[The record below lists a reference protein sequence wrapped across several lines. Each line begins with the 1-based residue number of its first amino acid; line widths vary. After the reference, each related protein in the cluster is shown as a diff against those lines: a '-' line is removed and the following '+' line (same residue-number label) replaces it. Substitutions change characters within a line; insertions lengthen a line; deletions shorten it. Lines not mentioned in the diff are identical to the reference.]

1 MDDHYTPLPVRP
13 NASRE
18 DIERAYR
25 RLARANHPDL
35 LVHAGAETK
44 RRAEA
49 NLKRINA
56 AYRVV
61 GDPQRRRD
69 YDRERTLR
77 AARQRAVARPAQSPV
92 PGTIAPRRPPPA
104 RPAQATEHW
113 QGGGPLKIEW
123 TAPTQVVK
131 SGPAPAP
138 GWLKRLLIAS
148 LLIVAFFLVLTFVWR
163 PVGEAMLPAP
173 RPIPAATATPK
184 R

>member
-1 MDDHYTPLPVRP
+1 MDDHYATLRVRP
-13 NASRE
+13 NARRE
-18 DIERAYR
+18 EIERAYR

-35 LVHAGAETK
+35 LVDADPETK

-61 GDPQRRRD
+61 GDPQRRLA
-69 YDRERTLR
+69 YDRERALR
-77 AARQRAVARPAQSPV
+77 AARQRAATHPARPPV
-92 PGTIAPRRPPPA
+92 PGTAVPRRPPPV

-123 TAPTQVVK
+123 TAPPQVVK
-131 SGPAPAP
+131 AGKAPDP
-138 GWLKRLLIAS
+138 GWLKRLLVAS
-148 LLIVAFFLVLTFVWR
+148 LLLVAFFLVLTFVWR

-173 RPIPAATATPK
+173 HPLPAVTATPS

>member
-1 MDDHYTPLPVRP
+1 VDDHYTTLRVRP
-13 NASRE
+13 NASRAE
-18 DIERAYR
+18 IEQAYR

-77 AARQRAVARPAQSPV
+77 AARQRAVAHPARPPV
-92 PGTIAPRRPPPA
+92 PGTAAPRRPPPV

-123 TAPTQVVK
+123 TAPPQVVK
-131 SGPAPAP
+131 AGPAPEP
-138 GWLKRLLIAS
+138 GWLRRLLIAS

-173 RPIPAATATPK
+173 RPLPAATATPN

>member
-1 MDDHYTPLPVRP
+1 MDDHYNTLRVRP

-69 YDRERTLR
+69 YDRERTLH
-77 AARQRAVARPAQSPV
+77 AARQRAVAHPARA
-92 PGTIAPRRPPPA
+92 GTAAPRWPPPA

-123 TAPTQVVK
+123 TAPPQVVK
-131 SGPAPAP
+131 SDRAPDP
-138 GWLKRLLIAS
+138 GWLRRLLVAS

-173 RPIPAATATPK
+173 RPIPAATATPD

>member
-1 MDDHYTPLPVRP
+1 MDEHYATLRVRP
-13 NASRE
+13 NASRAE
-18 DIERAYR
+18 IERAYR

-61 GDPQRRRD
+61 GDPQRRLQ

-77 AARQRAVARPAQSPV
+77 AARQRAATHPARS
-92 PGTIAPRRPPPA
+92 GTVAPRRPPTV

-123 TAPTQVVK
+123 TAPPQVVK
-131 SGPAPAP
+131 SGKAPDP
-138 GWLKRLLIAS
+138 GWLKRLLVAS

-163 PVGEAMLPAP
+163 PVGEAVLPAP
-173 RPIPAATATPK
+173 RPAPAATATPD